1 MFAYIFFFHFPGLI
15 IEEVT
20 SRPRHLLQ
28 RRITQ
33 NTPMGGILSNNFSKK
48 EKKKYELFYLK
59 KPLMQVKPSLRIQNW
74 NPKEAVM
81 NFI

>member
-15 IEEVT
+15 IEEVP

-48 EKKKYELFYLK
+48 EKKIRALLPQKTIDA
-59 KPLMQVKPSLRIQNW
+59 S
-74 NPKEAVM
+74 
-81 NFI
+81 

>member
-1 MFAYIFFFHFPGLI
+1 VNVAFRQYTDFQFIQDRAVGIPIGLI

-59 KPLMQVKPSLRIQNW
+59 NIDAS
-74 NPKEAVM
+74 
-81 NFI
+81 